1 MAAPA
6 YLLASAG
13 LNLAHNLY
21 TGSERRERFSNAEA
35 DFNRTKAQYLS
46 QDLSNPALNQQN
58 VFEDLTVNTQ
68 EADFIA
74 NQQNQALANTM
85 DSMNQA
91 AGGSGIAGLAQ
102 AMANQQSQNAIQAGA
117 RIGMQ
122 EAKNQAFEAQGAQA
136 LQQSEL
142 QGEMYSRALKR
153 NQFATELGM
162 AQQEFGQA
170 RAEKQAATTQAF
182 NAFGNIASGGLGYLE
197 NMTEYLGTD
206 NYLGEHMMGL
216 FDVGVGKTG
225 GGTYGKKE

>member
-1 MAAPA
+1 MAEPA

-21 TGSERRERFSNAEA
+21 TGPERRERFSNAEA

-85 DSMNQA
+85 DTMNQA

-122 EAKNQAFEAQGAQA
+122 ESKNQALQAQGAQA

-182 NAFGNIASGGLGYLE
+182 NAFGNVASAGFGYMENINAATEEDFGLGTGIIGL
-197 NMTEYLGTD
+197 LG
-206 NYLGEHMMGL
+206 
-216 FDVGVGKTG
+216 GVLGKTG
-225 GGTYGKKE
+225 GGTYG

>member
-1 MAAPA
+1 MAEPA

-21 TGSERRERFSNAEA
+21 TGPERRERFNNAEA

-117 RIGMQ
+117 RIGAQ

-153 NQFATELGM
+153 NQFATEYGIS
-162 AQQEFGQA
+162 QQELGQA
-170 RAEKQAATTQAF
+170 RAEKQAAITQSF
-182 NAFGNIASGGLGYLE
+182 NAFGNMASAGLGYME
-197 NMTEYLGTD
+197 NINKATEEDFGLGTGIIGL
-206 NYLGEHMMGL
+206 LG
-216 FDVGVGKTG
+216 GVLGKTG
-225 GGTYGKKE
+225 GGTYG